1 VGLQDSLGNYLA
13 IGQRRQ
19 SRGPTLSSG
28 LYYVQ
33 SSRFPPI
40 LAIIFDSNLTYSPR
54 KANLFWVQVPSSFAL
69 MSAIGKNLLFNYW
82 PTSLST
88 RGAYIRHSVGFSLA

>member
-1 VGLQDSLGNYLA
+1 MRNRILLVSTTLVAMATCGLL
-13 IGQRRQ
+13 
-19 SRGPTLSSG
+19 
-28 LYYVQ
+28 
-33 SSRFPPI
+33 FPPI